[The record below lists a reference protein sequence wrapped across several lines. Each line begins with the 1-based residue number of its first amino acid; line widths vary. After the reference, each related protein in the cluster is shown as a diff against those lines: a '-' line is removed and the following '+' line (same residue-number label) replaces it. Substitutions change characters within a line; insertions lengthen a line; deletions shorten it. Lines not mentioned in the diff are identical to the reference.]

1 MAFEK
6 VRNFIQ
12 ILPIFLIVCSCGHK
26 NRNHEGY
33 DGKGNTSAKEKMQGR
48 NDCSWDTDSLD
59 GKKVFTLVDKMPA
72 YKGGMNNYFD
82 LIGKEMRIPQDQ
94 RMWQSIVV
102 VFIVDTLGQ
111 VRNECLLNKSSMD
124 SLTVV
129 EKEAL
134 KAVRNHQ
141 DWIPGYHNGKK
152 VAVKL
157 VLPLTVGH
165 RG

>member
-1 MAFEK
+1 M
-6 VRNFIQ
+6 RHIIQ
-12 ILPIFLIVCSCGHK
+12 ILTVSMVICSCGHK
-26 NRNHEGY
+26 NRSHEGY
-33 DGKGNTSAKEKMQGR
+33 DGKENIPIKEKAQGVK
-48 NDCSWDTDSLD
+48 DCSWDADFLD
-59 GKKVFTLVDKMPA
+59 GEKVFTIVDKMPD
-72 YKGGMNNYFD
+72 YNGGMSNYHD
-82 LIGKEMRIPQDQ
+82 LIGKEIRIPKDQ
-94 RMWQSIVV
+94 GMWQSITVI
-102 VFIVDTLGQ
+102 FIVDTLGR

-157 VLPLTVGH
+157 ILPLTVGH